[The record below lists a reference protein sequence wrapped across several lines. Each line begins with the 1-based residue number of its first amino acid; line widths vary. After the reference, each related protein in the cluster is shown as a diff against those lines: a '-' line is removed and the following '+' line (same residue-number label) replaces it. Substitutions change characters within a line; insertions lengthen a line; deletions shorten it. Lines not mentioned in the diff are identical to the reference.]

1 MLKIG
6 RRLNLGVRYE
16 SYQQKTLTT
25 YLIRKTMKRTMI
37 FCLSLVLGLATMMAQ
52 DTKQCPKG
60 EGQQGPKFST
70 EQKAQLIT
78 DRMAKAYDLTADQK
92 AKLLELNTKA
102 LAPKGHKAA
111 PCPKDGEKQCDKA
124 APCLD
129 GADKNCAPGPGGYFK
144 ALAEIMTPEQF
155 AAYRTD
161 KMIERSLIPQRPQ
174 MRGAFGRRG
183 MPGPGFGGGKG
194 MRHRGHGPGMKG
206 QPGAPVQGECAQGGD
221 HQCAKGGEHKDCAKA
236 GSKECKHDMK
246 GCEKGGKECSPC
258 KCAGKCGKKSCKKCK
273 ACKK

>member
-1 MLKIG
+1 
-6 RRLNLGVRYE
+6 
-16 SYQQKTLTT
+16 
-25 YLIRKTMKRTMI
+25 MKRTMI

-52 DTKQCPKG
+52 DAKQCPQG
-60 EGQQGPKFST
+60 EGQQGPKLTT

-78 DRMAKAYDLTADQK
+78 DRMAKAYDLTAEQK

-102 LAPKGHKAA
+102 LTPRHHKAAPCPKDGDKQCDKAA

-124 APCLD
+124 APCPKD
-129 GADKNCAPGPGGYFK
+129 GEKKFAPGQGGYFK

-161 KMIERSLIPQRPQ
+161 KMIERSLMPQRPQ
-174 MRGAFGRRG
+174 MRGRFGRRG

-194 MRHRGHGPGMKG
+194 MQHRGHGPGMKG
-206 QPGAPVQGECAQGGD
+206 QPGAPAQGECAQGGD

-246 GCEKGGKECSPC
+246 GCDKGGKECSPC
-258 KCAGKCGKKSCKKCK
+258 KCGGKCGKDSCKKCK